1 MKYLKRVKCK
11 PWHAI
16 IGVSVKLC
24 EQPGNLWQRRGTPDW
39 ATLSPNDD
47 YFFSIRILD
56 YSFACYNTMRRSAP
70 SRPHYVFIVDQP
82 SEMALPCVV
91 LSLFLWLMLSTD
103 FGQAGVKER
112 YEMSSWCHLASTY
125 KKIAAYFGARTTTE
139 AALEAGEAAAV
150 ANVLVAAKDSPPAKL
165 MKPIN

>member
-1 MKYLKRVKCK
+1 
-11 PWHAI
+11 
-16 IGVSVKLC
+16 
-24 EQPGNLWQRRGTPDW
+24 
-39 ATLSPNDD
+39 
-47 YFFSIRILD
+47 
-56 YSFACYNTMRRSAP
+56 MRRSAP

-82 SEMALPCVV
+82 SEMALACVV

-112 YEMSSWCHLASTY
+112 HEMSSWCHLASTY
-125 KKIAAYFGARTTTE
+125 KKIAAYFGARTTTT
-139 AALEAGEAAAV
+139 AALEAGAAAAV

>member
-1 MKYLKRVKCK
+1 M
-11 PWHAI
+11 
-16 IGVSVKLC
+16 
-24 EQPGNLWQRRGTPDW
+24 

-56 YSFACYNTMRRSAP
+56 YSFACYNTMRCFAP

-103 FGQAGVKER
+103 FGQADAKER
-112 YEMSSWCHLASTY
+112 YEMSSWSHLASTY
-125 KKIAAYFGARTTTE
+125 KKIAAYFGARTTTTTTTTAAAAIE
-139 AALEAGEAAAV
+139 AEAAAAAL

>member
-11 PWHAI
+11 PCHAI

-24 EQPGNLWQRRGTPDW
+24 EQPGSLWQRRGTLDW

-91 LSLFLWLMLSTD
+91 LSPFCGLCFQRILVRLVRVVVVVSFGIDIQKNCSLLWGTD
-103 FGQAGVKER
+103 NDNGSIR
-112 YEMSSWCHLASTY
+112 SWSSGS
-125 KKIAAYFGARTTTE
+125 G
-139 AALEAGEAAAV
+139 G
-150 ANVLVAAKDSPPAKL
+150 
-165 MKPIN
+165 

>member
-1 MKYLKRVKCK
+1 
-11 PWHAI
+11 
-16 IGVSVKLC
+16 
-24 EQPGNLWQRRGTPDW
+24 
-39 ATLSPNDD
+39 
-47 YFFSIRILD
+47 
-56 YSFACYNTMRRSAP
+56 MRRSAP
-70 SRPHYVFIVDQP
+70 PRPHYVFIVDQP

-112 YEMSSWCHLASTY
+112 HEMSSWCHLASTY
-125 KKIAAYFGARTTTE
+125 KKIAAYFGARTT
-139 AALEAGEAAAV
+139 AAAAVELEAGAAAAV